1 MMVSLWRS
9 LLALFR
15 RKWQHHLSG
24 KTILLYGVLVLLGAF
39 WVATAPAFASLEDD
53 RFDGNIFALYAGNG
67 SLVPPKVTLEESL
80 KQGKPAL
87 LVLYLEDSSDCKM
100 YSPTISALQSFYRRV
115 TNIVPINID
124 SIIPAD
130 NYLPTEP
137 GYYYKGVVP
146 QTVLFDASG
155 KVVFNRAGQ
164 VPFEEIDDR
173 FREVFDLLPRSES
186 IKLKLRSVNEV
197 STELSQ

>member
-9 LLALFR
+9 LLTWLHQ
-15 RKWQHHLSG
+15 KWQHTLSIKVIVSG
-24 KTILLYGVLVLLGAF
+24 VLILLSTF
-39 WVATAPAFASLEDD
+39 WLATAPAFASLEDD

-67 SLVPPKVTLEESL
+67 SLVPAKFTLEQSL
-80 KQGKPAL
+80 KQGKPTL
-87 LVLYLEDSSDCKM
+87 LVLYLEDSSDCKI
-100 YSPTISALQSFYRRV
+100 YSPTISALQSFYTRV
-115 TNIVPINID
+115 ANFVPINID
-124 SIIPAD
+124 SIVPESTYAQ
-130 NYLPTEP
+130 TEP
-137 GYYYKGVVP
+137 GYYYKGLVP
-146 QTVLFDASG
+146 QTVLLDASG

-186 IKLKLRSVNEV
+186 IELKRRSVNEV